1 MAIGTTAAIIGAS
14 VIGAG
19 AQMYGASK
27 AAKASKA
34 AANVQ
39 AKQYAETKAMLSPY
53 TSAGESA
60 LSRYNTAIGLNGREQ
75 QQQFYDEFEHD
86 PGWEAANKA
95 GLNSVDDRY
104 RLSGSSGGNMR
115 AALYDYGQRNLLSAY
130 NTRLSQLGGLVDT
143 GRSAAS
149 ALAGYGQQSAQA
161 QGNLLSN
168 AGLLQGQGITG
179 AGNALAGGLSN
190 LGQYNMFQDF
200 MQRGQGGGAYTPGGS
215 YVPPFSTAT
224 VNNANRYFG

>member
-1 MAIGTTAAIIGAS
+1 MVGVTGAIIGSA

-19 AQMYGASK
+19 SQMLGASK
-27 AAKASKA
+27 AAKGQKA
-34 AANVQ
+34 AAKAQ
-39 AKQYAETKAMLSPY
+39 AAQFAETKELLSPY
-53 TSAGESA
+53 TMAGENA
-60 LSRYNTAIGLNGREQ
+60 LGKYNTALGLEGRDKQ
-75 QQQFYDEFEHD
+75 QEFYDEFEHD

-95 GLNSVDDRY
+95 GADTVDDRY

-130 NTRLSQLGGLVDT
+130 QTRLSQLGGLVDT

-161 QGNLLSN
+161 QGGFLAN
-168 AGLLQGQGITG
+168 AGMVQGQGITG
-179 AGNALAGGLSN
+179 AGNAISGGLGN
-190 LGQYNMFQDF
+190 MANYGMFQ
-200 MQRGQGGGAYTPGGS
+200 QGVGAGMTPGNAMNGGW
-215 YVPPFSTAT
+215 STMT

>member
-19 AQMYGASK
+19 ASMYGASK
-27 AAKASKA
+27 AADGQKA
-34 AANVQ
+34 AAKVN

-53 TSAGESA
+53 TKAGENA
-60 LSRYNTAIGLNGREQ
+60 LGKYNTALGLDGREAQ
-75 QQQFYDEFEHD
+75 QEFYDQFEHD

-95 GLNSVDDRY
+95 GADTVDDRY

-130 NTRLSQLGGLVDT
+130 QTRLSQLGGLVDT
-143 GRSAAS
+143 GRGAAS

-161 QGNLLSN
+161 QGGHLAN
-168 AGLLQGQGITG
+168 AGMLQGQGITG
-179 AGNALAGGLSN
+179 AGQALAGGLGN
-190 LGQYNMFQDF
+190 LGQHNMFQ
-200 MQRGQGGGAYTPGGS
+200 QGMAAGHN
-215 YVPPFSTAT
+215 PFTS
-224 VNNANRYFG
+224 NNANRYFG